1 MQEISRRAVLLG
13 AAALTAGC
21 AAEGP
26 SFMANQ
32 APLPSAGTA
41 PAGAAGIDT
50 AGIDRVLRQAVGPDR
65 VAGLVA
71 LAATDEGT
79 FYEAAYGKRAV
90 DREVDMT
97 LDSVFWI
104 ASMTKPITSTAAM
117 QMVEQGRLD
126 LDAPIGTV
134 LPELA
139 SPRVL
144 TGFSP
149 SGRPQYRPARRP
161 ITLRHLLTHTA
172 GFCYPIWNAD
182 LDRFMRETG
191 HPPTATG
198 LKQSLYLPLMF
209 DPGDRWEYGINIDW
223 AGLAV
228 ERVSGLRLGDY
239 FREHI
244 FSPLGMTNTGF
255 RLTSAQRERL
265 VGVHARQPD
274 GSLRP
279 IDFEIKQDPE
289 FEAGG
294 GGLYSTAGD
303 YMKFCRM
310 LLQGGRSAD
319 GRQVLRPETVAAMG
333 RNQMG
338 DLNVAMLRTRDP
350 ALSADAEF
358 FPGMVKKWS
367 TAFMLNTERAPTG
380 RSPGSLAWAGLA
392 NTFFWI
398 DPARRVT
405 GVILMQ
411 MLPFVEPQAIGAFTQ
426 FETETYR
433 ALGTAQA

>member
-1 MQEISRRAVLLG
+1 MLG

-26 SFMANQ
+26 SFLSNQ
-32 APLPSAGTA
+32 ASIA
-41 PAGAAGIDT
+41 PADAGSTGIDSVGIDT

-71 LAATDEGT
+71 MAANDEGT
-79 FYEAAYGKRAV
+79 FYEAAYGKRAL

-97 LDSVFWI
+97 ADSVFWI
-104 ASMTKPITSTAAM
+104 ASMTKPVTCTAAM

-126 LDAPIGTV
+126 LDAPIGSV

-144 TGFSP
+144 TGFSAA
-149 SGRPQYRPARRP
+149 GRPQYRPARRP

-172 GFCYPIWNAD
+172 GFCYPTWNAD

-191 HPPTATG
+191 HPPTSTG

-209 DPGDRWEYGINIDW
+209 DPGERWEYGINIDW
-223 AGLAV
+223 AGQAV

-239 FREHI
+239 FQENI
-244 FSPLGMTNTGF
+244 FSPLGMTSTGF
-255 RLTSAQRERL
+255 KLTPSQRARL
-265 VGVHARQPD
+265 VKVHTRQPD

-310 LLQGGRSAD
+310 FLHDGKSAD

-338 DLNVAMLRTRDP
+338 DLNVTMLRTQDP
-350 ALSADAEF
+350 ARSVDAEF

-411 MLPFVEPQAIGAFTQ
+411 MLPFVEPQAIGTFTQ